1 MFYFH
6 RHVGL
11 LFFNSI
17 PNHAKISFSR
27 LFSTEF
33 WLFAKSIM
41 QALAIQTANES
52 KADLILANDPDA
64 DRLAV
69 AERLSA
75 TEWKIFNGNEI
86 AALLADWVW
95 THYKSSTKEDEL
107 GTRNTLDQ
115 YDR

>member
-1 MFYFH
+1 MRAFSH
-6 RHVGL
+6 T
-11 LFFNSI
+11 
-17 PNHAKISFSR
+17 KIVNNLYSLCFCPHI
-27 LFSTEF
+27 LWCFT
-33 WLFAKSIM
+33 KSNF

-86 AALLADWVW
+86 AASFADWVW
-95 THYKSSTKEDEL
+95 THYKSSAKEDEL
-107 GTRNTLDQ
+107 GMCNINHKQ
-115 YDR
+115 K